1 MDLCPAAMLCYPGP
15 GHSGQTLVWHGNT
28 LPKYHIIEAFVY
40 SIQPLP
46 LAISDFPF
54 LSCY

>member
-15 GHSGQTLVWHGNT
+15 GHSGQTLEWHGNT

-46 LAISDFPF
+46 LAISDLPF